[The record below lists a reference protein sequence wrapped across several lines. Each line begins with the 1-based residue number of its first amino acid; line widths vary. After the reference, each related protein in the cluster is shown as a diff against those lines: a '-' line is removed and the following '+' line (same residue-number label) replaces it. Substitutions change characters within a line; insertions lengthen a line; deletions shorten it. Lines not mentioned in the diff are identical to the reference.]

1 MDSPS
6 YTLLEPILQ
15 GETRV
20 RSLLGGGGGVY
31 TVQALVE
38 VIESFGPYINR
49 HHR

>member
-20 RSLLGGGGGVY
+20 RSLLGGGGVY
-31 TVQALVE
+31 TVQALVK
-38 VIESFGPYINR
+38 VI
-49 HHR
+49 